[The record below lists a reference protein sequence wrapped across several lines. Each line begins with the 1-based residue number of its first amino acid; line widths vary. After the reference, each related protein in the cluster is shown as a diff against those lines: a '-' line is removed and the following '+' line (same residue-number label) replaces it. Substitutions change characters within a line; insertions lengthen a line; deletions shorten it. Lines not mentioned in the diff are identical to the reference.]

1 MNRILSSRLLPLAAT
16 ALVLLGLFAAAGW
29 QYENFFSARVVL
41 NLFKDRAFL
50 GVIAIGMTFVILG
63 GGIDLSV
70 GAVMAFTT
78 VFIASL
84 IGRHGWPAP
93 AAMAAAL
100 AVGVAFGTLQGWIIQ
115 SFRIPAFLVTLAGMF
130 FARGMAFMVSPR
142 SLEIADPFYADLAD
156 RGIPLGPGLLLTMGP
171 LLFVLLLV
179 IAMVLAHGTRFGRHV
194 YALGG
199 NEASATLMGLPVAAT
214 RVATYALCGGCAA
227 LGGVISTLALSSGDP
242 TRGNGLELDA
252 IAAAVIGGTVLTGG
266 RGWLLGTF
274 LGVLILGTIKT
285 ILDFNGS
292 LDPAWLRIASG
303 GLLLAFI
310 LLQKLLASRSG
321 GN

>member
-1 MNRILSSRLLPLAAT
+1 
-16 ALVLLGLFAAAGW
+16 
-29 QYENFFSARVVL
+29 
-41 NLFKDRAFL
+41 
-50 GVIAIGMTFVILG
+50 MTFVILG

-78 VFIASL
+78 VSIAALVGS
-84 IGRHGWPAP
+84 HDWSAP

-100 AVGVAFGTLQGWIIQ
+100 LAGIGFGALQGWIIQ
-115 SFRIPAFLVTLAGMF
+115 VFRIPAFLVTLAGMF

-142 SLEIADPFYADLAD
+142 SIEIADPFYADVAE
-156 RGIPLGPGLLLTMGP
+156 RGIPIGPGLLLTMGP
-171 LLFVLLLV
+171 ILFLVLLAA
-179 IAMVLAHGTRFGRHV
+179 AMAVAHGTRFGRHV

-214 RVATYALCGGCAA
+214 RISTYALCGGCAA
-227 LGGVISTLALSSGDP
+227 LGGIISTLALSSGDP

-266 RGWLLGTF
+266 RGWLFGTF

-285 ILDFNGS
+285 IPDFNGS

-310 LLQKLLASRSG
+310 LLQKLLASRSAG
-321 GN
+321 S

>member
-1 MNRILSSRLLPLAAT
+1 M
-16 ALVLLGLFAAAGW
+16 
-29 QYENFFSARVVL
+29 VV
-41 NLFKDRAFL
+41 
-50 GVIAIGMTFVILG
+50 
-63 GGIDLSV
+63 
-70 GAVMAFTT
+70 
-78 VFIASL
+78 
-84 IGRHGWPAP
+84 
-93 AAMAAAL
+93 
-100 AVGVAFGTLQGWIIQ
+100 
-115 SFRIPAFLVTLAGMF
+115 
-130 FARGMAFMVSPR
+130 
-142 SLEIADPFYADLAD
+142 
-156 RGIPLGPGLLLTMGP
+156 
-171 LLFVLLLV
+171 
-179 IAMVLAHGTRFGRHV
+179 AHGTRFGRHV

-227 LGGVISTLALSSGDP
+227 LGGIISTLALSSGDP

>member
-1 MNRILSSRLLPLAAT
+1 MANAINIIINGIDNASGALGRVGDSLTNMGSKLTSVGGSLTAATLPLA
-16 ALVLLGLFAAAGW
+16 
-29 QYENFFSARVVL
+29 
-41 NLFKDRAFL
+41 
-50 GVIAIGMTFVILG
+50 ILG
-63 GGIDLSV
+63 TVGIKTAADFETSMNILVVAARSSGESMEDLS
-70 GAVMAFTT
+70 
-78 VFIASL
+78 
-84 IGRHGWPAP
+84 
-93 AAMAAAL
+93 AAAL

-142 SLEIADPFYADLAD
+142 SLEIADPFYADFAD